1 MGSYLDNFEE
11 LYERYVQPNEEAF
24 RENYSKGCLCGRIK
38 YEDCLLDFVPVSDHE
53 YLVMD
58 RGTGQFCGT
67 YTVGAV
73 QSEPK
78 ENTVSSILIADEWDI
93 RKVMPV
99 IFSKKW
105 NSIYFVL
112 NRSAEKF
119 ASFFKLKDFIA
130 EFPAAVKFFA
140 DTEEMRQYFLTDH
153 DAYLPRKIVG
163 AQPEKYE
170 EIFEEI
176 HEIRVK
182 SGVPSQNVLLSICIP
197 TYNRGRFALNAVKTA
212 LTSQFDAEIEIV
224 VCDNGSTINT
234 EGYQEIKE
242 IEDSRVQYYE
252 FHQNGG
258 FCCSVVNSLRKAKGK
273 FAFILSDED
282 LIIPENLET
291 ALEWLNSHSDIGAC
305 LFSGNGIF
313 IGNGLSS
320 DDGFRPMAFPS
331 EKIFEPGVDA
341 LIGACYMCDLSG
353 CCWNMD
359 YIKELN
365 VLQRITENEN
375 NAYVAIYPQCSLSL
389 FLSFQFKII
398 YSNIVLWS
406 VGKESAQSN
415 YRFTNKITDFL
426 LPENRSLQ
434 MLGIVGLV
442 KDEVSEPD
450 LLKIV
455 EDRLREYFDNLS
467 ILYKVTGF
475 ASPFL
480 KMYNWVDVCVMNY
493 KNCLHLFKELEA
505 EGIIQ
510 DLPAFIAK
518 LDKATFNWLVCKRQQ
533 RLRTPE
539 ENLLP
544 ALQAQVAKYYR
555 DKGTSFEDIDF
566 GEIEKELDGWV
577 KDFLDRQNH
586 TV

>member
-58 RGTGQFCGT
+58 RETGQFCGT
-67 YTVGAV
+67 YTVGGI

-112 NRSAEKF
+112 NQSAAKF

-163 AQPEKYE
+163 VQPEKYE

-224 VCDNGSTINT
+224 VCDNGSTADA
-234 EGYQEIKE
+234 EGYRE
-242 IEDSRVQYYE
+242 IEEYQDSRLRYYRSP
-252 FHQNGG
+252 QNGG
-258 FCCSVVNSLRKAKGK
+258 FRYNIMNCLHKANGR
-273 FAFILSDED
+273 FALFTSDED
-282 LIIPENLET
+282 AIIPENLGI
-291 ALEWLNSHSDIGAC
+291 ALEWLNNHISDVGVC
-305 LFSGNGIF
+305 VFSGIT
-313 IGNGLSS
+313 S
-320 DDGFRPMAFPS
+320 DGRKFEDFKR
-331 EKIFEPGVDA
+331 ETFEPGAEAIIRAYRTNYVTGNCLNLDR
-341 LIGACYMCDLSG
+341 
-353 CCWNMD
+353 
-359 YIKELN
+359 IKELD
-365 VLQRITENEN
+365 LFQREETLLENCYN
-375 NAYVAIYPQCSLSL
+375 IIYPHCTLSAL
-389 FLSFQFKII
+389 LGLRFKIVNSDI
-398 YSNIVLWS
+398 ILWRWGEDCAYTQTHDWS
-406 VGKESAQSN
+406 KTGKLSN
-415 YRFTNKITDFL
+415 YT

-434 MLGIVGLV
+434 MFDAIKLV
-442 KDEVSEPD
+442 MSEVSEQE

-455 EDRLREYFDNLS
+455 EERIYSYFDLLS
-467 ILYKVTGF
+467 ALYRYPEF
-475 ASPFL
+475 APQFL
-480 KMYNWVDVCVMNY
+480 ETYSWVDVCVMNY